1 MKLEEIIKP
10 CVFAEETT
18 NVKRKMSDDSK
29 IKITENYYVGRLYVT
44 KPVYEITIYN
54 PTDEDKKAYP
64 SVLFDKGN
72 GKNVHLLP
80 RDKVLSISCSKAV
93 GNKRKAIIEKIEDKN
108 KSLIRGAGGEGS
120 RVASGFAKT
129 SAGYSSGE
137 NGCKLFQFVP
147 LQAEEVKFD
156 LIFVRFFNEKVEKEN
171 IVNCILN
178 CLQLKIYEGNEPVA
192 LENYPANGDDDMIYD
207 GKSVYYIFPVD
218 FNESADV
225 IADKL
230 IQFIKEYLD
239 KNRKK
244 N

>member
-93 GNKRKAIIEKIEDKN
+93 
-108 KSLIRGAGGEGS
+108 
-120 RVASGFAKT
+120 
-129 SAGYSSGE
+129 
-137 NGCKLFQFVP
+137 
-147 LQAEEVKFD
+147 
-156 LIFVRFFNEKVEKEN
+156 
-171 IVNCILN
+171 
-178 CLQLKIYEGNEPVA
+178 
-192 LENYPANGDDDMIYD
+192 
-207 GKSVYYIFPVD
+207 
-218 FNESADV
+218 
-225 IADKL
+225 
-230 IQFIKEYLD
+230 
-239 KNRKK
+239 
-244 N
+244 